1 MPVLRPLV
9 LAAVGAAA
17 LSFATSASAVVWTSN
32 LEYQGTSGAAKTPY
46 GVVTIEDGLND
57 GKTVKVSVALTNAK
71 SLFINT
77 GGPHEPFLYNVA
89 QASTVQVLNTAD
101 QNFYDAGRSETGAFV
116 ATPFGAFTNKIGC
129 CSTFVEGQ
137 NVVSGSHFEDKV
149 TTTQVL
155 VGYEVKGYEIK
166 GYEIKGYQPKLDK
179 NGKPVLDKNGQPV
192 DDKSKPIYDTS
203 KPIYAYNKP
212 IYDTSKPI
220 YETKSTTT
228 KVKVT
233 DYTYV
238 PAHYVER
245 NGAANGVGGVLE
257 FYLTDEAGLSF
268 AGAGAQF
275 DQKTGQLLSTG
286 SGNHLTSNAGG
297 WWFSADIYDGATQ
310 QTYNVAAR
318 DAFTTVAAIP
328 EPATWALLIM
338 GFGGVGAVLRR
349 QRRAL
354 AA

>member
-1 MPVLRPLV
+1 MS
-9 LAAVGAAA
+9 AVGAAVLA
-17 LSFATSASAVVWTSN
+17 FASSASALVWTSN
-32 LEYQGTSGAAKTPY
+32 LEYQGANSAAKTPY

-57 GKTVKVSVALTNAK
+57 GKTVKVSVALSNPN

-89 QASTVQVLNTAD
+89 NAPTVQVLNAAG
-101 QNFYDAGRSETGAFV
+101 QNFYDAGRSDTGAFV

-129 CSTFVEGQ
+129 CSTLVEGQ
-137 NVVSGSHFEDKV
+137 DVVSGFHFEDKV
-149 TTTQVL
+149 TTTKVL

-192 DDKSKPIYDTS
+192 DDKSKPIYDMS

-212 IYDTSKPI
+212 IYDTAKPI

-228 KVKVT
+228 KVKVL

-238 PAHYVER
+238 PAHFVER
-245 NGAANGVGGVLE
+245 NGAANGIGGVLD
-257 FYLTDEAGLSF
+257 FYLSDEAGLTF
-268 AGAGAQF
+268 AGMNSQF
-275 DQKTGQLLSTG
+275 DPKTGKLLSTG
-286 SGNHLTSNAGG
+286 LGNHLTSNAGG
-297 WWFSADIYDGATQ
+297 WWFSADIYDGATK

-328 EPATWALLIM
+328 EPATWGLMIL

-349 QRRAL
+349 QRRML